1 MKKHRDY
8 EDEMN
13 EATKAKEV
21 TAYEDSWYRS
31 LKALAD
37 MRPTETEVRPAP
49 EEVPPAAEQE
59 EQPAADAVYP
69 VTVEEVT
76 VEEVAT
82 DEEDAA
88 ADDVYPEAGDL
99 HQAAEAAVRSIEG
112 DEETAGVPED

>member
-8 EDEMN
+8 EDEMD

-37 MRPTETEVRPAP
+37 MRPIETEARPAP
-49 EEVPPAAEQE
+49 EEVHPAAEEE
-59 EQPAADAVYP
+59 EQQAADVLYP
-69 VTVEEVT
+69 VT

-88 ADDVYPEAGDL
+88 ADDVYQETEDL
-99 HQAAEAAVRSIEG
+99 HHAAEAAVRSIES

>member
-13 EATKAKEV
+13 DSTKAKEV

-49 EEVPPAAEQE
+49 EEVYPAPE
-59 EQPAADAVYP
+59 EVDPAADEIYP
-69 VTVEEVT
+69 VAEEDD
-76 VEEVAT
+76 AAA

-88 ADDVYPEAGDL
+88 AEAV
-99 HQAAEAAVRSIEG
+99 HHRAEAVRSIES

>member
-1 MKKHRDY
+1 LNKHRDY

-37 MRPTETEVRPAP
+37 MRPTEAEVHPAP
-49 EEVPPAAEQE
+49 EEAQQAAEQE
-59 EQPAADAVYP
+59 KAAPGEQQAVAD
-69 VTVEEVT
+69 EQR
-76 VEEVAT
+76 
-82 DEEDAA
+82 AA
-88 ADDVYPEAGDL
+88 AEDVHPPAEDVWHRPDDARPI
-99 HQAAEAAVRSIEG
+99 HS

>member
-37 MRPTETEVRPAP
+37 MRPTETDVRHAP
-49 EEVPPAAEQE
+49 EPEPERAAAEPERAAAEPERAAAEEVQPPAEDVQHTH
-59 EQPAADAVYP
+59 DARP
-69 VTVEEVT
+69 I
-76 VEEVAT
+76 
-82 DEEDAA
+82 
-88 ADDVYPEAGDL
+88 
-99 HQAAEAAVRSIEG
+99 QS

>member
-1 MKKHRDY
+1 MKKQREY

-37 MRPTETEVRPAP
+37 MRPTETDVRSAEEEKAPADQD
-49 EEVPPAAEQE
+49 VHPAAETDK
-59 EQPAADAVYP
+59 AP
-69 VTVEEVT
+69 VDQDVFAGAE
-76 VEEVAT
+76 ASHY
-82 DEEDAA
+82 A
-88 ADDVYPEAGDL
+88 ADDVRPVE
-99 HQAAEAAVRSIEG
+99 S

>member
-49 EEVPPAAEQE
+49 EELHPPAEQE

-69 VTVEEVT
+69 VTVEEV
-76 VEEVAT
+76 AT

-88 ADDVYPEAGDL
+88 ADDEYPEAGDL

-112 DEETAGVPED
+112 DEETAEVPED

>member
-1 MKKHRDY
+1 LKKQREY

-37 MRPTETEVRPAP
+37 MRPTEKDVRSVEVD
-49 EEVPPAAEQE
+49 EPPAEEKKASAE
-59 EQPAADAVYP
+59 V
-69 VTVEEVT
+69 
-76 VEEVAT
+76 
-82 DEEDAA
+82 
-88 ADDVYPEAGDL
+88 DVYPADEVDEAPTDEDE
-99 HQAAEAAVRSIEG
+99 HHVAEGSHHAVHDVRPVES

>member
-49 EEVPPAAEQE
+49 EEVHPAAEEEQE

-69 VTVEEVT
+69 VTVEEV
-76 VEEVAT
+76 AT

-88 ADDVYPEAGDL
+88 ADDVYEAEDL
-99 HQAAEAAVRSIEG
+99 HHAAEAAVRSIES

>member
-1 MKKHRDY
+1 LKKHRDY

-49 EEVPPAAEQE
+49 EEAQPAAEQD

-69 VTVEEVT
+69 VTVEV
-76 VEEVAT
+76 VAT

-88 ADDVYPEAGDL
+88 ADVYSEAGGL
-99 HQAAEAAVRSIEG
+99 HHAAEAAVRSIEG

>member
-1 MKKHRDY
+1 LKKHRDY

-37 MRPTETEVRPAP
+37 MRPIEAEVPGP
-49 EEVPPAAEQE
+49 EEERAPAEEIQPIAEE
-59 EQPAADAVYP
+59 ER
-69 VTVEEVT
+69 
-76 VEEVAT
+76 
-82 DEEDAA
+82 AA
-88 ADDVYPEAGDL
+88 ADDQYAVAEEQHA
-99 HQAAEAAVRSIEG
+99 AAEDVHPPAEDVWHRPEDARPIHS

>member
-1 MKKHRDY
+1 LKKQRDY

-49 EEVPPAAEQE
+49 EEVPPAAEDT
-59 EQPAADAVYP
+59 EQPAADAMYP
-69 VTVEEVT
+69 VT

-88 ADDVYPEAGDL
+88 AEDPPAGDL
-99 HQAAEAAVRSIEG
+99 HQAAEAALRSIES

>member
-37 MRPTETEVRPAP
+37 MRPTETEVHPAP
-49 EEVPPAAEQE
+49 EPEHAAAEPE
-59 EQPAADAVYP
+59 HAAAEPERAAD
-69 VTVEEVT
+69 
-76 VEEVAT
+76 
-82 DEEDAA
+82 EDVHPRAE
-88 ADDVYPEAGDL
+88 DVHHTQNPRPN
-99 HQAAEAAVRSIEG
+99 QS

>member
-13 EATKAKEV
+13 EATNAKEV

-49 EEVPPAAEQE
+49 EEVPAAEEDHAAAEQE
-59 EQPAADAVYP
+59 H
-69 VTVEEVT
+69 
-76 VEEVAT
+76 
-82 DEEDAA
+82 AA
-88 ADDVYPEAGDL
+88 ANDAQPPAKDV
-99 HQAAEAAVRSIEG
+99 HHAVQDSRSIEG

>member
-37 MRPTETEVRPAP
+37 MRPTETEFRPAP
-49 EEVPPAAEQE
+49 EETHPAAEQE

-69 VTVEEVT
+69 VTVEEV
-76 VEEVAT
+76 AT

-88 ADDVYPEAGDL
+88 AADVYPEAGGL
-99 HQAAEAAVRSIEG
+99 HHAAEAAVRSIEG

>member
-1 MKKHRDY
+1 LKKHRDY

-37 MRPTETEVRPAP
+37 MRPTEVHAP
-49 EEVPPAAEQE
+49 EEERAAPVEQE
-59 EQPAADAVYP
+59 KAAPDEQPAAAHEQP
-69 VTVEEVT
+69 
-76 VEEVAT
+76 
-82 DEEDAA
+82 AA
-88 ADDVYPEAGDL
+88 ADEQHA
-99 HQAAEAAVRSIEG
+99 AAEDVHPWTRDVHRRPEHARSVES